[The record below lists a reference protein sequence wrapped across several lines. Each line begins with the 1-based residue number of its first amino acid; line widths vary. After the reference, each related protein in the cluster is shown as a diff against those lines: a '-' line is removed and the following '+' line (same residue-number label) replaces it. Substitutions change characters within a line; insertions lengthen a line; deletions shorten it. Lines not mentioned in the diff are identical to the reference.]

1 MRNRRQSIG
10 GLVLAPAL
18 ALVVIGAAL
27 LAGQAHAQY
36 PAKRIMLIVPFAA
49 GGSNDILARAIGQKL
64 SEAWQVPV
72 VIENQGGASGSLGAA
87 RAAKAEP
94 DGHTILILSS
104 TYTINA
110 AVQPALPFDARK
122 SFAGVAMLGKAPLML
137 AVSKRLAVTN
147 ATDLLALARAKPG
160 QLNYGSAGIGSVNHM
175 SMELLK
181 HLAAL
186 DIKHVPYRAGN
197 LAVNDLIGGH
207 LDMFIG
213 SLPQM
218 MELVRAGTA
227 TGIAVTG
234 AERSPAV
241 PTLPTLAESGVPKYE
256 LEQWWGIVVP
266 AGTPAEVVGKLN
278 AELNRIL
285 STPEI
290 QAFMTREGAHATPSR
305 PEDLDRHLSVELQRW
320 ADIVKTMGIREE

>member
-1 MRNRRQSIG
+1 VTVAFG
-10 GLVLAPAL
+10 
-18 ALVVIGAAL
+18 
-27 LAGQAHAQY
+27 
-36 PAKRIMLIVPFAA
+36 A

-64 SEAWQVPV
+64 SDSGQVPV

-87 RAAKAEP
+87 RVAKAEA

-110 AVQPALPFDARK
+110 AVQPALPFDPEK

-137 AVSKRLAVTN
+137 AVSKRLPATNVTE
-147 ATDLLALARAKPG
+147 LLALARARPG
-160 QLNYGSAGIGSVNHM
+160 QLHYGSAGVGSVNHM
-175 SMELLK
+175 AIELLK
-181 HLAAL
+181 HLAGL
-186 DIKHVPYRAGN
+186 DIKHVPYPAGN

-218 MELVRAGTA
+218 IELVRAGTA

-241 PTLPTLAESGVPKYE
+241 PTLPTLAGSGVPKYE
-256 LEQWWGIVVP
+256 LDQWWGIVVP
-266 AGTPAEVVGKLN
+266 SGTP
-278 AELNRIL
+278 
-285 STPEI
+285 
-290 QAFMTREGAHATPSR
+290 
-305 PEDLDRHLSVELQRW
+305 
-320 ADIVKTMGIREE
+320 